1 MPSIRGAICSAL
13 PKSLSEILELLA
25 GFEFADRQAGNL
37 DRFLQFGIAG
47 SRASR
52 SRPRTYHSQ
61 RRTAVGFSAVTTG
74 KKIVKLTSANWHKNL
89 PALPQLHQENT
100 CSLHRRAIFLTKFIA
115 RNGVIRRFV
124 IERISRPVG

>member
-89 PALPQLHQENT
+89 PALPRFTRRTRAACTAEPSFSQSSSREMALSGVS
-100 CSLHRRAIFLTKFIA
+100 SLSGFR
-115 RNGVIRRFV
+115 GQ
-124 IERISRPVG
+124 